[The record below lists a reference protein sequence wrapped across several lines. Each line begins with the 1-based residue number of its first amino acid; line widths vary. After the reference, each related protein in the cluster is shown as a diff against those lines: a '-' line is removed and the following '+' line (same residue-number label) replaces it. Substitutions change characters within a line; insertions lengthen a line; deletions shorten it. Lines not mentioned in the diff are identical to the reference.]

1 MINSVR
7 FYSILDNGGYAYECV
22 YSEKQDLTLLAVD
35 YLSYLVKSIG
45 LDSALVTVM
54 VEVKTNTRS
63 RACCF
68 GHFVV
73 QGGMSYPTTPDFAR
87 VCREVQHSD

>member
-7 FYSILDNGGYAYECV
+7 FYSILDNGGFSYERV
-22 YSEKQDLTLLAVD
+22 YSEKQDLALLAFD
-35 YLSYLVKSIG
+35 YLSHLKECIA
-45 LDSALVTVM
+45 LDAVLVTVM

-63 RACCF
+63 RACCL
-68 GHFVV
+68 GHFIV
-73 QGGMSYPTTPDFAR
+73 QGGLCHSTTPDFAR

>member
-7 FYSILDNGGYAYECV
+7 FYSILNNGGFFYERV
-22 YSEKQDLTLLAVD
+22 YSEKQDLSLLAVD
-35 YLSYLVKSIG
+35 YLSYLAESIA
-45 LDSALVTVM
+45 LDSVLVTVM

-73 QGGMSYPTTPDFAR
+73 QGGLSYPTTPDFAR
-87 VCREVQHSD
+87 VLREVQHSD